1 MSILISVLSPE
12 DASLNTGGK
21 RKILLQGRQPV
32 TISHASE
39 IPTTE
44 LLTLLCS

>member
-32 TISHASE
+32 TISHAE